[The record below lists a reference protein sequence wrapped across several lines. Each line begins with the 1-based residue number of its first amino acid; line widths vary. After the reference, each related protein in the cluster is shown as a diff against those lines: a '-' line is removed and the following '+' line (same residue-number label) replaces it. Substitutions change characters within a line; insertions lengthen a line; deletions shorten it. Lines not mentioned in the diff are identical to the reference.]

1 MPKNTI
7 VLLFV
12 KPAYMTNIDNKFSC
26 PDCHPQKK
34 SNPLFLV
41 ISVIL
46 IFLLFVLNQNNI
58 LPLLSLDSQSSLPLF
73 FLLGI
78 LASLSSCSAVIGGLL
93 LSISPNWPNF
103 KSHLLFNLSRIIT
116 FIVLGSLLGLLG
128 SFINIS
134 SSFFPI
140 IIMVVSLI
148 MIYFSLPLLGI
159 NLPKLSIF
167 PKKILNKTFSQNL
180 SPIIFG
186 VLTFLLPCGFT
197 FTAQSSA
204 LISASPI
211 RGSLILLLFVLGT
224 TPSLLLIGFFSS
236 KLFKNPTLSQKF
248 SILAGILIL
257 FFALSNIFTQ
267 TKSLFL
273 SNYNSPTITSNQ
285 QQIIN
290 MVVTNSAYSPNYF
303 EVKTNT
309 PIIWQITPKGIT
321 SCTTTIISPSI
332 LDKPIKLSPYQTT
345 SVEFTIKKPGTY
357 RFFCSMGMVTGIIKA
372 VD

>member
-1 MPKNTI
+1 
-7 VLLFV
+7 
-12 KPAYMTNIDNKFSC
+12 MTNIDNKFSC

-41 ISVIL
+41 IFIVL
-46 IFLLFVLNQNNI
+46 IFLLFILNQFNI
-58 LPLLSLDSQSSLPLF
+58 LPLLNLNSQSSLPLF
-73 FLLGI
+73 FLLGV
-78 LASLSSCSAVIGGLL
+78 LASLSSCSAIVGGLL
-93 LSISPNWPNF
+93 LSISLNWPNF

-116 FIVLGSLLGLLG
+116 FIVLGGLLGLLG

-140 IIMVVSLI
+140 IIVVVSLI

-159 NLPKLSIF
+159 NFPKISLF
-167 PKKILNKTFSQNL
+167 PKKLFNKTFSKNL
-180 SPIIFG
+180 SPIVFG
-186 VLTFLLPCGFT
+186 ILTFLLPCGFT

-204 LISASPI
+204 LISANPL

-224 TPSLLLIGFFSS
+224 TPSLLFIGFFSS
-236 KLFKNPTLSQKF
+236 KLFKNPAFSKKF

-257 FFALSNIFTQ
+257 FFALSNLFTQ
-267 TKSLFL
+267 TKNLFPSKNNSLV
-273 SNYNSPTITSNQ
+273 TISDQ
-285 QQIIN
+285 KQIIN
-290 MVVTNSAYSPNYF
+290 MIVTNSAYSPNYF

-309 PIIWQITPKGIT
+309 PIIWQITPKGVT
-321 SCTTTIISPSI
+321 SCTTTIVSPLI
-332 LDKPIKLSPYQTT
+332 LDKPINLLPYQTT
-345 SVEFTIKKPGTY
+345 SIEFTIKKPGTY

>member
-1 MPKNTI
+1 
-7 VLLFV
+7 
-12 KPAYMTNIDNKFSC
+12 MTKTDFSC

-34 SNPLFLV
+34 TNPLLLILFL
-41 ISVIL
+41 IL
-46 IFLLFVLNQNNI
+46 IAGLFLLNQFNF
-58 LPLLSLDSQSSLPLF
+58 LPLLDLNSQSSLPLF
-73 FLLGI
+73 FFLGV
-78 LASLSSCSAVIGGLL
+78 LASLSSCSAVVGGLL
-93 LSISPNWPNF
+93 LSISPNWSSF

-116 FIVLGSLLGLLG
+116 FIVLGGLLGFVG

-140 IIMVVSLI
+140 ITIVVSMI

-159 NLPKLSIF
+159 HLPKLSLLPQKF
-167 PKKILNKTFSQNL
+167 LNKTFSQNL
-180 SPIIFG
+180 SPVIFG
-186 VLTFLLPCGFT
+186 ILSFLLPCGFT

-204 LISASPI
+204 LISANPFK
-211 RGSLILLLFVLGT
+211 GALILFLFVLGT

-236 KLFKNPTLSQKF
+236 KLFKNSSLSQKF
-248 SILAGILIL
+248 SLIAGILIL
-257 FFALSNIFTQ
+257 LFAFSNIFTQ
-267 TKSLFL
+267 TKSLF
-273 SNYNSPTITSNQ
+273 SQKTNSLILNSNQ
-285 QQIIN
+285 QQIIS
-290 MVVTNSAYSPNYF
+290 MSVTNSAYSPNYF

-309 PIIWQITPKGIT
+309 PIIWQISPKGIT

-357 RFFCSMGMVTGIIKA
+357 RFFCSMGMVTGTFKA

>member
-1 MPKNTI
+1 
-7 VLLFV
+7 
-12 KPAYMTNIDNKFSC
+12 MTNIDNKFSC

-41 ISVIL
+41 IFIALVV
-46 IFLLFVLNQNNI
+46 LLFVFNQFNI
-58 LPLLSLDSQSSLPLF
+58 LPLLSLDSNSSLPLF

-78 LASLSSCSAVIGGLL
+78 LASLSSCSAVVGGLL
-93 LSISPNWPNF
+93 LSISPNWPGF

-116 FIVLGSLLGLLG
+116 FVVLGGLLGFIG

-134 SSFFPI
+134 SSFFPFI
-140 IIMVVSLI
+140 IVIVSLI
-148 MIYFSLPLLGI
+148 MVYFSLPLLGI
-159 NLPKLSIF
+159 NLPKIYLF
-167 PKKILNKTFSQNL
+167 PKKVLNKTFSQNL

-186 VLTFLLPCGFT
+186 ILTFLLPCGFT

-204 LISASPI
+204 LISANPL
-211 RGSLILLLFVLGT
+211 RGSLILFLFVLGT
-224 TPSLLLIGFFSS
+224 TPSLLIIGFFSS
-236 KLFKNPTLSQKF
+236 KLFKSPTLSKKF

-267 TKSLFL
+267 TKNLFPQKT
-273 SNYNSPTITSNQ
+273 NSSILDSSH

-290 MVVTNSAYSPNYF
+290 MTVTNSAYLPSYF

-309 PIIWQITPKGIT
+309 PIIWQIIPKGIT

-332 LDKPIKLSPYQTT
+332 LDKPIKLSPYQNTN
-345 SVEFTIKKPGTY
+345 VEFTIKKPGTY

>member
-1 MPKNTI
+1 MATTK
-7 VLLFV
+7 
-12 KPAYMTNIDNKFSC
+12 TNFSC

-41 ISVIL
+41 FFIAL
-46 IFLLFVLNQNNI
+46 IFLFFVLNQFNI
-58 LPLLSLDSQSSLPLF
+58 LPLLSLDSNSSLSLF
-73 FLLGI
+73 FLLGV
-78 LASLSSCSAVIGGLL
+78 LASLSSCSAVVGGLL

-103 KSHLLFNLSRIIT
+103 KSHLFFNLSRIIT
-116 FIVLGSLLGLLG
+116 FVVLGGLLGLLG

-134 SSFFPI
+134 SSFFPVVI
-140 IIMVVSLI
+140 VVVSLI

-159 NLPKLSIF
+159 NLPKFSLF

-180 SPIIFG
+180 SPVIFG
-186 VLTFLLPCGFT
+186 ILTFLLPCGFT

-204 LISASPI
+204 LVSANPI
-211 RGSLILLLFVLGT
+211 KGSLILLLFVLGT

-236 KLFKNPTLSQKF
+236 KLFKNPTFSQKF

-267 TKSLFL
+267 TKNLFPSKNNL
-273 SNYNSPTITSNQ
+273 ITITSDQ
-285 QQIIN
+285 KQIID
-290 MVVTNSAYSPNYF
+290 MTVTNSAYLPNYF
-303 EVKTNT
+303 EVKINT

-321 SCTTTIISPSI
+321 SCTTTLISPSI
-332 LDKPIKLSPYQTT
+332 LDKPVKLSPYQSTT
-345 SVEFTIKKPGTY
+345 VEFTIKKPGTY

>member
-1 MPKNTI
+1 
-7 VLLFV
+7 
-12 KPAYMTNIDNKFSC
+12 MTNIDNKFSC

-34 SNPLFLV
+34 SSPLFLV
-41 ISVIL
+41 IFIVL
-46 IFLLFVLNQNNI
+46 IILLFLFNQFNI
-58 LPLLSLDSQSSLPLF
+58 LPLLSLDSNSSLPLF
-73 FLLGI
+73 FLLGV
-78 LASLSSCSAVIGGLL
+78 LASLSSCSAVVGGLL

-103 KSHLLFNLSRIIT
+103 KSHLTFNLSRIIT
-116 FIVLGSLLGLLG
+116 FVVLGGLLGLVG

-134 SSFFPI
+134 SSFFPLVI
-140 IIMVVSLI
+140 IIVSLV
-148 MIYFSLPLLGI
+148 MVYYSLPLLGI
-159 NLPKLSIF
+159 NFPKFSLF

-180 SPIIFG
+180 SPLIFG
-186 VLTFLLPCGFT
+186 ILTFLLPCGFT

-204 LISASPI
+204 LISANPL

-224 TPSLLLIGFFSS
+224 TPSLLIIGFFSS
-236 KLFKNPTLSQKF
+236 KLFKNPTFSQKF

-267 TKSLFL
+267 TKNLFPSRNNSLA
-273 SNYNSPTITSNQ
+273 TISDQKQT
-285 QQIIN
+285 IN
-290 MVVTNSAYSPNYF
+290 MTVTNSTYSPNYF
-303 EVKTNT
+303 EVKINT

-345 SVEFTIKKPGTY
+345 SVEFVIKKPGTY